1 MTDQVRGPVVRPAL
15 ETLRE
20 LEGRKFLDR
29 LAIQINEATKAVE
42 HYRKPAKI
50 VITMDISILT
60 NEGISEAAVAIKA
73 EITSKLPKAEAS
85 KSIFFVDKDGNPT
98 KNMTRQED
106 LDLHVAPRAD
116 AQEKQA

>member
-1 MTDQVRGPVVRPAL
+1 MPEEKQGSTIRPAL

-29 LAIQINEATKAVE
+29 LAVQINEATKAVE
-42 HYRKPAKI
+42 HYRKPAKL
-50 VITMDISILT
+50 VITLDISILT
-60 NEGISEAAVAIKA
+60 SEGISESAVAIKA
-73 EITSKLPKAEAS
+73 EIASKLPRAEAS

-106 LDLHVAPRAD
+106 LDLRVAPRSD